1 MEHEIV
7 TYDNERKFIFNNWTS
22 NDFIGMWGGQ
32 ETLIKTGET
41 KEFPMYL
48 AYHFTKHLVDREMGR
63 DGKEGSMSS
72 MEARQPY
79 ENKTISEI
87 TAGTDSLAL
96 SSLKEKIREEIEA
109 EVNPSKKTKKVTKK
123 EIVKEE
129 KSKEFEDL
137 N

>member
-1 MEHEIV
+1 MHDIV
-7 TYDNERKFIFNNWTS
+7 TYDNERKFLFHNWTS
-22 NDFIGMWGGQ
+22 NDFTGMWGGT
-32 ETLIKTGET
+32 ETVIKVGET

-72 MEARQPY
+72 IEAREPY
-79 ENKTISEI
+79 ETKTISEI

-96 SSLKEKIREEIEA
+96 SSIKEKIREEIEA
-109 EVNPSKKTKKVTKK
+109 EINPGKKTKKSAKK
-123 EIVKEE
+123 EEVKES
-129 KSKEFEDL
+129 KKEFEDL